1 MSASYLEQYNPIST
15 PHPPQEEAER
25 SEIIMIVVPV
35 YDEGVRI
42 RLMVYFIININLV
55 GAGLL
60 SGCK

>member
-15 PHPPQEEAER
+15 PPQEEAER